1 MVHLRL
7 IQLQMNT
14 QVNVTKANIN
24 GVHPSS
30 VLTFKSNLLLR
41 NRSGNSGIVTFICF
55 WYQIDLIHFDN
66 ISVSFITS
74 SRKIE
79 CAQWAFWI
87 ACSYLFQVSTSKFFS
102 FSLLKTLIGSLGT
115 KNTQILGYFYF
126 PEKIVNFQSWP
137 IRPFYYVNWH
147 ISEITVPDNSE

>member
-79 CAQWAFWI
+79 CVKCFITFNLMPLVSAWPKSNFTTSVCPLVQAYAKSVELMISAFNNI
-87 ACSYLFQVSTSKFFS
+87 
-102 FSLLKTLIGSLGT
+102 
-115 KNTQILGYFYF
+115 
-126 PEKIVNFQSWP
+126 
-137 IRPFYYVNWH
+137 
-147 ISEITVPDNSE
+147 